1 MGCRMK
7 IGIATHALP
16 HEYFVLRIDGRVN
29 STHQRLVDA
38 LRAGLRL
45 KDQFPQHDIKVG
57 VGANEILNSRFKGK
71 NCFALIRVRIGGL
84 ILRCRADVS
93 QQRFAD
99 FLIFPPLSSLKA
111 VRSIA

>member
-1 MGCRMK
+1 MK
-7 IGIATHALP
+7 NGIATHSLP

-57 VGANEILNSRFKGK
+57 VAQTKYS
-71 NCFALIRVRIGGL
+71 AQ
-84 ILRCRADVS
+84 D
-93 QQRFAD
+93 
-99 FLIFPPLSSLKA
+99 LKEGT
-111 VRSIA
+111 VLH